1 MVSFRREKYV
11 PHGGPNGGN
20 GGRGGDVLLRA
31 DEALTTFYDLR
42 YKRHCFAKNGQPGGS
57 QDCTGANGEHLVIRV
72 PVGTQALN
80 NESGELLADLID
92 HGQEFVLARGGQG
105 GRGNAAFAT
114 PSRRTPEYAQ
124 PGTAGTE
131 LEIRLE
137 LKLLADVGLI
147 GLPNAGKSTLISRI
161 SGARPKVADYP
172 FTTLVPN
179 LGVVK
184 IDVDR
189 TYVVADMPGLI
200 EGAAEGAGLGHQF
213 LRHIERTGL
222 FIFMVTQDM
231 DPDRTPMIDYEIL
244 CNELK
249 RYDKTLAKRP
259 FLVVMS
265 QCDRP
270 EVLDQVDA
278 LREIVGEKNDVL
290 AVSSVTGL
298 GLDDLKRAVAERLL
312 DAGKWG
318 GR

>member
-11 PHGGPNGGN
+11 PHGGPDGGN
-20 GGRGGDVLLRA
+20 GGRGGDVSLEA
-31 DEALTTFYDLR
+31 DAGITTLYDLR
-42 YKRHCFAKNGQPGGS
+42 YKRRCFAEKGQPGGS
-57 QDCTGANGEHLVIRV
+57 KDCTGGNGNHLVIRV
-72 PVGTQALN
+72 PVGTQAYD
-80 NESGELLADLID
+80 ETDGHLLVDLIE
-92 HGQEFVLARGGQG
+92 HKQEFRLAQGGLG
-105 GRGNAAFAT
+105 GRGNASFAT

-124 PGTAGTE
+124 PGRPSEE
-131 LEIRLE
+131 LAVRLE

-179 LGVVK
+179 LGVVEVG
-184 IDVDR
+184 VDR
-189 TYVVADMPGLI
+189 SYVVADMPGLI

-222 FIFMVTQDM
+222 FVFMVTQDM
-231 DPDRTPMIDYEIL
+231 DPERSPVKDYEIL
-244 CNELK
+244 CKELN
-249 RYDKTLAKRP
+249 RYDSALSERG

-270 EVLDQVDA
+270 DVMEQVEDLQA
-278 LREIVGEKNDVL
+278 AIGETAQVVS
-290 AVSSVTGL
+290 VSSVTGA
-298 GLDDLKRAVAERLL
+298 GLKDLRKAIAERLL